1 MSLKFIFAGLA
12 FLGLI
17 LCSCKPGGQS
27 DTTQPDTV
35 QSQDDA
41 PGVVATLPQPALVV
55 TNGFSMTSAD
65 DNQADASKLLEELLQ
80 AEKNIIELEASTPTS
95 TDNIEIENEKLAL
108 LSEQYIDTIWRSAL
122 KAREFV
128 SSFPNHEFSDKIKDL
143 EKRWV
148 TQLAG
153 QGFEPAANRLN
164 QIIVNSL
171 DDPAVSLDE
180 KYRILVQ
187 AVQMAALR
195 ERPNGNL
202 AMAQAFEKG
211 ADQLLAKFPSK
222 LLSVELYFIPIRV
235 YHSYKQEDQFTSLH
249 NRIVSML
256 QSFEADADARVE
268 AAKVRLNY
276 GAALFEIRRSGK
288 AREILTPLLGMDI
301 SPEIQNEAQLAL
313 DTIKNV
319 LDAETIQDE
328 ILGTTLDFS
337 STTIAGDG
345 TKSTQLLTSL
355 PHKILILIFWNSL
368 DQKTKSTLADAYA
381 VMDRFTRDDPAEVQI
396 IHVPVPAPDGG
407 SPDQLIASINA
418 GPDPILFVDVTSDMN
433 KSAFEKLPLPVLPDV
448 WILDR
453 ERKIHSVRSHSSLGS
468 KLLHALRSQP

>member
-1 MSLKFIFAGLA
+1 MSFKFFFAGIT

-27 DTTQPDTV
+27 DTQQPDAA
-35 QSQDDA
+35 SGEA
-41 PGVVATLPQPALVV
+41 PLPPAVVV
-55 TNGFSMTSAD
+55 TNEFSMISAEES
-65 DNQADASKLLEELLQ
+65 QADASKLLEELLE
-80 AEKNIIELEASTPTS
+80 AEKNIIKLEESTPTS
-95 TDNIEIENEKLAL
+95 TDDIEIENEKLAL
-108 LSEQYIDTIWRSAL
+108 LSEQYVNTIWQSSL
-122 KAREFV
+122 KAREFT
-128 SSFPNHEFSDKIKDL
+128 SNFPNHQYVDRIKDL

-222 LLSVELYFIPIRV
+222 LLSIELYFIPIRV
-235 YHSYKQEDQFTSLH
+235 YHSYKQEDQFSSLH
-249 NRIVSML
+249 NRIVSIL
-256 QSFEADADARVE
+256 QSSEADIDSLSE

-276 GAALFEIRRSGK
+276 GAALFEIRRSEK
-288 AREILTPLLGMDI
+288 AREIITPLLKMDI

-313 DTIKNV
+313 DTITNV
-319 LDAETIQDE
+319 LNAEAIQDK
-328 ILGTTLDFS
+328 IVGTTLDFE
-337 STTIAGDG
+337 STSIAGDG
-345 TKSTQLLTSL
+345 TKSTKLLSKL
-355 PHKILILIFWNSL
+355 PHHTHILVFWSSL

-407 SPDQLIASINA
+407 SPYQLIASINA
-418 GPDPILFVDVTSDMN
+418 GSDPILFVDVTSEMN
-433 KSAFEKLPLPVLPDV
+433 KPAFEKLPLPVMPDV
-448 WILDR
+448 WILDK
-453 ERKIHSVRSHSSLGS
+453 ERKIHSVHAHSSLGS